1 MLFGRIG
8 VLARFPLSDK
18 VVLINT
24 NINYMF
30 ENNAQYNF
38 VTQRNEINRKKAIIK
53 TEKTIEYLM
62 EHPDRYKNT
71 DKMLSFFMR
80 KLDLL

>member
-62 EHPDRYKNT
+62 EHPERYKNT

-80 KLDLL
+80 KLEIL

>member
-1 MLFGRIG
+1 
-8 VLARFPLSDK
+8 
-18 VVLINT
+18 
-24 NINYMF
+24 MF

-38 VTQRNEINRKKAIIK
+38 VTQRNEINRQKAIIK

-62 EHPDRYKNT
+62 EHPKRYKNT
-71 DKMLSFFMR
+71 DKMLSLFMR

>member
-1 MLFGRIG
+1 
-8 VLARFPLSDK
+8 
-18 VVLINT
+18 
-24 NINYMF
+24 MF

-38 VTQRNEINRKKAIIK
+38 VTKRNEINRKKAIIT

-62 EHPDRYKNT
+62 EHPERYKNT

>member
-1 MLFGRIG
+1 
-8 VLARFPLSDK
+8 
-18 VVLINT
+18 
-24 NINYMF
+24 MF

-38 VTQRNEINRKKAIIK
+38 VTKRHEVNRQKAIIK

-62 EHPDRYKNT
+62 EHPERYKNT

>member
-1 MLFGRIG
+1 
-8 VLARFPLSDK
+8 
-18 VVLINT
+18 
-24 NINYMF
+24 MF

-38 VTQRNEINRKKAIIK
+38 VTQRNEINRQKAIIK

-62 EHPDRYKNT
+62 ENSERYKNT

>member
-1 MLFGRIG
+1 
-8 VLARFPLSDK
+8 
-18 VVLINT
+18 
-24 NINYMF
+24 MF

-38 VTQRNEINRKKAIIK
+38 VTKRHEVTRQKAIIK

-62 EHPDRYKNT
+62 ENPERYKNT

>member
-1 MLFGRIG
+1 
-8 VLARFPLSDK
+8 
-18 VVLINT
+18 
-24 NINYMF
+24 MF

-38 VTQRNEINRKKAIIK
+38 VTQRNEINRQKAIIT

>member
-1 MLFGRIG
+1 
-8 VLARFPLSDK
+8 
-18 VVLINT
+18 
-24 NINYMF
+24 MF
-30 ENNAQYNF
+30 ENNSQYNF

-80 KLDLL
+80 KLELL

>member
-1 MLFGRIG
+1 M
-8 VLARFPLSDK
+8 V
-18 VVLINT
+18 
-24 NINYMF
+24 
-30 ENNAQYNF
+30 ENNVQYNF
-38 VTQRNEINRKKAIIK
+38 VTQRNEINLQKAIIK

-62 EHPDRYKNT
+62 EHPERYKNT

>member
-1 MLFGRIG
+1 
-8 VLARFPLSDK
+8 
-18 VVLINT
+18 
-24 NINYMF
+24 MF

-38 VTQRNEINRKKAIIK
+38 VTQRNEINRQKAIIK

>member
-1 MLFGRIG
+1 
-8 VLARFPLSDK
+8 
-18 VVLINT
+18 
-24 NINYMF
+24 MF
-30 ENNAQYNF
+30 ENNSQYNF

-80 KLDLL
+80 KLELLWSDSIPSLMTL

>member
-1 MLFGRIG
+1 
-8 VLARFPLSDK
+8 
-18 VVLINT
+18 
-24 NINYMF
+24 MF

-38 VTQRNEINRKKAIIK
+38 VTKRNEINRQKAIIK

>member
-1 MLFGRIG
+1 
-8 VLARFPLSDK
+8 
-18 VVLINT
+18 
-24 NINYMF
+24 MF

-38 VTQRNEINRKKAIIK
+38 VTQRNEINRQKAIIK

-62 EHPDRYKNT
+62 EHPERYKNT

-80 KLDLL
+80 KLELL

>member
-1 MLFGRIG
+1 
-8 VLARFPLSDK
+8 
-18 VVLINT
+18 
-24 NINYMF
+24 MF

-38 VTQRNEINRKKAIIK
+38 VTQRNEINRQKAIIK

-80 KLDLL
+80 KLDLLWSDSIPSWMTL

>member
-71 DKMLSFFMR
+71 DKMLSLFMR

>member
-1 MLFGRIG
+1 
-8 VLARFPLSDK
+8 
-18 VVLINT
+18 
-24 NINYMF
+24 MF

-38 VTQRNEINRKKAIIK
+38 VTQRNEINRQKAIIK

-62 EHPDRYKNT
+62 EHPERYKNT

>member
-1 MLFGRIG
+1 
-8 VLARFPLSDK
+8 
-18 VVLINT
+18 
-24 NINYMF
+24 MF

-38 VTQRNEINRKKAIIK
+38 VTKRHELNRQKAIIT

-62 EHPDRYKNT
+62 EHPERYKNT

-80 KLDLL
+80 KLELL

>member
-1 MLFGRIG
+1 
-8 VLARFPLSDK
+8 
-18 VVLINT
+18 
-24 NINYMF
+24 MF

-38 VTQRNEINRKKAIIK
+38 VTKRNEVNRQKAIIK

>member
-1 MLFGRIG
+1 
-8 VLARFPLSDK
+8 
-18 VVLINT
+18 
-24 NINYMF
+24 MF

-38 VTQRNEINRKKAIIK
+38 VTQRNEINRQKAIIK

-80 KLDLL
+80 KLELL

>member
-1 MLFGRIG
+1 
-8 VLARFPLSDK
+8 
-18 VVLINT
+18 
-24 NINYMF
+24 MF

-38 VTQRNEINRKKAIIK
+38 VTQRNEINRQKAIIK

-62 EHPDRYKNT
+62 ENPERYKNT

-80 KLDLL
+80 KLELL